1 MAQREIE
8 VILAR
13 QLAEYLNTPI
23 FIVDPGGNLIF
34 YNEPAELILGC
45 RFEDTGAMPASK
57 WSTLFTPTDEQ
68 GNPLPP
74 DVLPLMIAL
83 NDRKPANRK
92 FWIQGLDGVR
102 HYIGVSAFPLI
113 GQASRFLGAVA
124 LFWEDSAQ

>member
-1 MAQREIE
+1 MPQREIE

-13 QLAEYLNTPI
+13 QLAEYLSMPI

-57 WSTLFTPTDEQ
+57 LSTLFTPTDEQ
-68 GNPLPP
+68 GNPLPRH
-74 DVLPLMIAL
+74 VLPLMIAL
-83 NDRKPANRK
+83 KDRKPANRK

-102 HYIGVSAFPLI
+102 HYISVSAFPLI